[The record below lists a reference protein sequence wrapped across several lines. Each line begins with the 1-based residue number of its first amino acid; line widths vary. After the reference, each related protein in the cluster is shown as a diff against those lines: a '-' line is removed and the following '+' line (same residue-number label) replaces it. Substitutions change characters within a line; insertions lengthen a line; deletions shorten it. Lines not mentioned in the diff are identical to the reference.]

1 MLFSI
6 IIMIEYISKSY
17 QIAPEFVNF
26 LTIRRSKA
34 NNYTILY
41 VFRRHFIRR
50 RNLFATQQTHRLES

>member
-1 MLFSI
+1 MLLSI

-41 VFRRHFIRR
+41 VFSPAFYKKEEFIC
-50 RNLFATQQTHRLES
+50 NTANTQA

>member
-1 MLFSI
+1 
-6 IIMIEYISKSY
+6 MIEYISKSY
-17 QIAPEFVNF
+17 QIAPEFVDF

>member
-17 QIAPEFVNF
+17 QIALEFVNF

-41 VFRRHFIRR
+41 VFSPAFYKKEEFIC
-50 RNLFATQQTHRLES
+50 NTANTQA

>member
-26 LTIRRSKA
+26 FDNTK
-34 NNYTILY
+34 
-41 VFRRHFIRR
+41 
-50 RNLFATQQTHRLES
+50 E